1 MTVQNVLQVAHSVS
15 TGVPA
20 PAGPGRWGSTSRNL
34 PLQIL
39 EAADKT
45 QALDMKR
52 HCLHIIV
59 HQFTKVSSTPPSAQ
73 PTSPWPGQGWGGV
86 PGTSASSATVGP
98 GGNHTRP
105 LHSSSRPQV
114 HPALGWLSAQGLP
127 GPQAK
132 LVPSFSL
139 WLPPAGLQA
148 AHAALAEPAAAA

>member
-105 LHSSSRPQV
+105 LPLLIPSSSPPSPGLVERPRT
-114 HPALGWLSAQGLP
+114 PW
-127 GPQAK
+127 
-132 LVPSFSL
+132 PSGE
-139 WLPPAGLQA
+139 AGSFL
-148 AHAALAEPAAAA
+148 